1 MRAYIESDRNPMTDT
16 ATAPVTR
23 EIGVTGKVLVGGT
36 VSTGLLLGGY
46 TVAAM
51 TLLGRMNGNSVLV
64 TSLGL
69 FIIGAAVGLALSAAL
84 GLVGREEGVAWG
96 EAFRRLGM
104 GALYAIP
111 ACLVTAVLAGWIAMA
126 VMGLYAARVAPIAL
140 TSLAAI
146 AGLGVMA
153 ATFEVTC
160 ETGRNALRRAVAL
173 AR

>member
-1 MRAYIESDRNPMTDT
+1 MQAYSESTRKPMTS
-16 ATAPVTR
+16 AAPVTR
-23 EIGVTGKVLVGGT
+23 EIGITGKLLVGGT

-69 FIIGAAVGLALSAAL
+69 FIVGSAVGLALSAGL
-84 GLVGREEGVAWG
+84 GLVGREDGVAWS

-111 ACLVTAVLAGWIAMA
+111 ACLVAAVLAGWIAMA
-126 VMGLYAARVAPIAL
+126 VMGLYVARVAPIAL
-140 TSLAAI
+140 TTVAALV
-146 AGLGVMA
+146 GLGVMA
-153 ATFEVTC
+153 ATFQVTC
-160 ETGRNALRRAVAL
+160 ETGRNAFRRAVAR
-173 AR
+173 AG